1 MNLKLLLQPPL
12 ISGKCGSIHGWI
24 HGQCLSWS
32 LHSCSICLS
41 PWWWPM
47 NEWWWLMT
55 EWWIQCSISCP
66 SNPHCLSQCSHG
78 FQPSML
84 LANLVLKWRKAQSIG
99 PGVVLYVH
107 LDYNLHCIINNSFF
121 SQDSDTFIMPEA
133 SGGLW
138 TNYTFNET
146 GVDGRALP
154 TANILWKPPCKYY
167 KP

>member
-78 FQPSML
+78 FPPLML

-121 SQDSDTFIMPEA
+121 FT
-133 SGGLW
+133 GLW
-138 TNYTFNET
+138 HIYYAWSFWRPVDQLHVQWNRCWWKGTSYCQHFMET
-146 GVDGRALP
+146 SL
-154 TANILWKPPCKYY
+154 
-167 KP
+167 